1 MTKIRTGKLDTNR
14 LGTNTFFLTAETL
27 RNADMRKTLLI
38 SLLCL
43 CTLTGCTT
51 LTPQPVP
58 VHRPTDFE
66 ELVVTGPSR
75 PFDFREITLDNGLRV
90 LTMEDFSSPIVAVQV
105 WYHVGSKDEN
115 PNRQGFAHMF
125 EHMRCRGTE
134 VLGPED
140 HFELI
145 RSVGG
150 TNNGFTSFDYTAYV
164 NSVPSNQLDLAL
176 WLEAERMM
184 FLNISQEGFETER
197 NVVAE
202 ERRQNYLN
210 VPYGTVPEQILPVAC
225 TKHPY
230 RWLPIGKIAHLEA
243 ATLDELRNFWDT
255 YYVPA
260 NATLV
265 IVGAVP
271 HEKAQE
277 AARSYFGWMPRL
289 PDPPPV
295 TVREPEQTEER
306 RIILRERLGPIPA
319 AAYAYRTVARSHPD
333 SIPVEMTL
341 RILAGGESSRLHLD
355 LVKKRR
361 LCALIYSQDFT
372 LEQHGVIGIVGAL
385 HPVRYILSKLNP
397 LGFILSKLGLVS
409 PPHAAIF
416 EAFDEHIEKLRQDGV
431 TERELNKVKNQML
444 TEAVIAQR
452 TVDGKAAQL
461 GETGIVY
468 GRHDWLNQRLDAI
481 ASVTREDIQRISR
494 EYLDPSQRTVVEIVP
509 DRRYVYDPN
518 AGLDL
523 DDYEPPEREF
533 VKRGIVRPE
542 DFPAK
547 PPTGDLLEE
556 MPQVHLDEKVLD
568 NGLKVVAIPNH
579 EVPLSSVVLA
589 LKYGAWTNDPRR
601 PGVASMTLSML
612 TKGTEK
618 YTAEELAEII
628 EFNALNVYGSAAIDT
643 ATVVAMGLSQKLP
656 TAMELVGEMV
666 QRPTFP
672 KPELGLLKNQREIEL
687 MYQEKEPGYRAS
699 SELCRRIFGDHPYAR
714 LPTGRRKDV
723 GRIRRGHL
731 VKWWNTFARP
741 DAAVLYIAGDVPAD
755 RAFVL
760 AEQCFGGWTAA
771 GPMPEVDVP
780 PLPERQDTHIYLVD
794 NRGAAQSQIRIG
806 QTGVSLYD
814 PDYHKAAVFS
824 QIFGGAFS
832 SRLNK
837 AIRIEGGRTYGAHG
851 GFSAGRFG
859 GRFVSS
865 TSTRTESTDRTL
877 RDMLAVIESMRT
889 NPATDDELRLAQRYL
904 VGRVPS
910 RYETAIDVVNAQ
922 LHIEL
927 NGLPKD
933 NLERSLAEY
942 KATETDD
949 IVRIATEH
957 VDLGKL
963 TIVVVGDARKVK
975 QGLEKIAPVTV
986 VR

>member
-1 MTKIRTGKLDTNR
+1 
-14 LGTNTFFLTAETL
+14 
-27 RNADMRKTLLI
+27 MRKTFLI
-38 SLLCL
+38 SLVCL
-43 CTLTGCTT
+43 SMLAGCATFRARP
-51 LTPQPVP
+51 LPVDRSADSEA
-58 VHRPTDFE
+58 V
-66 ELVVTGPSR
+66 VVTGPAR
-75 PFDFREITLDNGLRV
+75 PFDFQEITLDNGLRV
-90 LTMEDFSSPIVAVQV
+90 VTMEDFSSPIVAVHV
-105 WYHVGSKDEN
+105 WYHVGSKNED

-125 EHMRCRGTE
+125 EHMMFRGTE

-140 HFELI
+140 HFKLI
-145 RSVGG
+145 RGVGG

-164 NSVPSNQLDLAL
+164 NSVPSNQLELAL

-184 FLNISQEGFETER
+184 FLDISQEGFETER

-210 VPYGTVPEQILPVAC
+210 VPYGTVPERILPVVC
-225 TKHPY
+225 KKHPY

-243 ATLDELRNFWDT
+243 AALDELRHFWDT

-271 HEKAQE
+271 HEEARE
-277 AARSYFGWMPRL
+277 AARRYFGWMPKL
-289 PDPPPV
+289 QEPPQV
-295 TVREPEQTEER
+295 AVREPEQTEER
-306 RIILRERLGPIPA
+306 RITVRERLGPIPA
-319 AAYAYRTVARSHPD
+319 AAYAYRTVEGRHPD

-355 LVKKRR
+355 LVKKRK

-385 HPVRYILSKLNP
+385 HPVRYILSRLNP
-397 LGFILSKLGLVS
+397 LGFILGKLGLVN

-416 EAFDEHIEKLRQDGV
+416 EAFDEHIEKLQQDGP
-431 TERELNKVKNQML
+431 TQRELNKVKNQML
-444 TEAVIAQR
+444 TEAVIARR
-452 TVDGKAAQL
+452 TVDGKAAEL
-461 GETGIVY
+461 GETGILH
-468 GRHDWLNQRLDAI
+468 GQHDWLNRRLDAI
-481 ASVTREDIQRISR
+481 ASVTREDIQRIAR
-494 EYLDPSQRTVVEIVP
+494 KYLAPSQRTVVEIVP

-518 AGLDL
+518 AGLDP
-523 DDYEPPEREF
+523 DDYEPPKRVF
-533 VKRGIVRPE
+533 VKGGIVRPAE
-542 DFPAK
+542 FPAA
-547 PPTGDLLEE
+547 PPIGDLLEE
-556 MPQVHLDEKVLD
+556 MPEIQVEGKVLD

-579 EVPLSSVVLA
+579 EVPLASVVLA
-589 LKYGAWTNDPRR
+589 LRHGAWTDEPRR

-612 TKGTEK
+612 AKGTEK

-643 ATVVAMGLSQKLP
+643 ATVVAMGLSQKLT
-656 TAMELVGEMV
+656 TAMELMGEV
-666 QRPTFP
+666 VLRPTFP
-672 KPELGLLKNQREIEL
+672 RTELGLLKKQREVEL

-699 SELCRRIFGDHPYAR
+699 SEMRRRIFGDHPYAR
-714 LPTGRRKDV
+714 VPTGRRKDV

-741 DAAVLYIAGDVPAD
+741 DAAVLYIAGDVAPD
-755 RAFVL
+755 RAFAL
-760 AEQCFGGWTAA
+760 AEQHFGGWIAA
-771 GPMPEVDVP
+771 SPMPEVDLP
-780 PLPERQDTHIYLVD
+780 PLPERQSTHIYLVD
-794 NRGAAQSQIRIG
+794 NRAAAQSEIRVG
-806 QTGVSLYD
+806 QTGISLYD
-814 PDYHKAAVFS
+814 PDYHKAGVFS

-851 GFSAGRFG
+851 GFSSGRFG

-865 TSTRTESTDRTL
+865 TSTRTESTARTV

-933 NLERSLAEY
+933 NLQRSLAEY
-942 KATETDD
+942 KATETGD
-949 IVRIATEH
+949 IARIATEH
-957 VDLGKL
+957 VDRSKL

-975 QGLEKIAPVTV
+975 EELETIAPVTV